1 MNQCPEPVSGKCI
14 QGIAV
19 ALLLVALAAGAEVK
33 LAWDWPQV
41 NTDGTPA
48 AVTNLRA
55 RVYKRTGT
63 TAAPKYTLKATAA
76 TNAAT
81 VTLAKGTHT
90 VVVAAHY
97 ADSPQA
103 VSGYSA
109 PVTVVVKSAT
119 SVVVK

>member
-1 MNQCPEPVSGKCI
+1 
-14 QGIAV
+14 V
-19 ALLLVALAAGAEVK
+19 ALLLVALAAGAEVG
-33 LAWDWPQV
+33 LQWDWPAT

-48 AVTNLRA
+48 NPTNLRA

-90 VVVAAHY
+90 VVAQAYY
-97 ADSPQA
+97 ADAPQA
-103 VSGYSA
+103 VSAYSA
-109 PVTVVVKSAT
+109 PVTVVVKSGTVA
-119 SVVVK
+119 VVK

>member
-1 MNQCPEPVSGKCI
+1 MNPNPEPVSYRCI

-33 LAWDWPQV
+33 LAWDWPAT

-63 TAAPKYTLKATAA
+63 TAYKYALKATAA

-81 VTLAKGTHT
+81 VTLARGTHT
-90 VVVAAHY
+90 VVAQAYY
-97 ADSPQA
+97 ADAPQA
-103 VSGYSA
+103 VSAYSA
-109 PVTVVVKSAT
+109 PVTVVVKSGTVA
-119 SVVVK
+119 VVK